1 MHLLKGCEPLTVTV
15 SEQRTFDGG
24 YVGFGLFMSF
34 LTNNNKKAFY
44 ITNHTIQ
51 PPYSLTSSNCSYKV
65 LVQGNLRFVLVFLH
79 RYLWHRLKILHSCI
93 LEWCYLSFQKFPSYP
108 VSAYIYNLLVTSITY
123 LLFNIYLLGPGTWS
137 TKICDLMPYLSV
149 LNARKNSDCNS
160 DCWGLLGRVWCNV
173 KVV

>member
-1 MHLLKGCEPLTVTV
+1 MLKITVASCLRKLLQKIKLYFCVHLLKGCEPLTVTV

-79 RYLWHRLKILHSCI
+79 VVI
-93 LEWCYLSFQKFPSYP
+93 
-108 VSAYIYNLLVTSITY
+108 
-123 LLFNIYLLGPGTWS
+123 G
-137 TKICDLMPYLSV
+137 ICDTDLRSYTPAF
-149 LNARKNSDCNS
+149 LNDAISHSRSS
-160 DCWGLLGRVWCNV
+160 HRILFLPTFTIYW
-173 KVV
+173 